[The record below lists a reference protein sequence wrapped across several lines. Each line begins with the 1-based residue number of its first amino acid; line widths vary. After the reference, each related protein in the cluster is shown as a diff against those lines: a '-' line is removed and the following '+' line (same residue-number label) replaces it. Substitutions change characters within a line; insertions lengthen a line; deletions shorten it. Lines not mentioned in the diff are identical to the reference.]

1 MPRNITV
8 YISDELDQKMK
19 EFGEVN
25 WSEIARQGIER
36 YMDKRVVEVAIKN
49 KVPDNIINE
58 FRFYLE
64 SLGEFMKTG
73 YSHSIANMHNSFN
86 IGVTQREKTQYFE
99 IFNHLVEDYSEL
111 CKSFELFE
119 HRKDIKEFKPVFL
132 KLMRIFDKYSTMVR
146 DFALLV
152 KEKTDKI
159 ELIGESPRSRAP
171 NEYLDETYANF
182 REKYNNF
189 IMNFVKFVF
198 LTRNLH
204 QQNIS
209 DHRVYQLLAP
219 RLVDFRLSAER
230 KEEVLGV

>member
-19 EFGEVN
+19 QFGEVN

-36 YMDKRVVEVAIKN
+36 YMDKRVVEVAEKN
-49 KVPDNIINE
+49 KVPNDILNE

-64 SLGEFMKTG
+64 SLKEYMNSAYT
-73 YSHSIANMHNSFN
+73 YSIASMHNAFN
-86 IGVTQREKTQYFE
+86 IGVTSREKRQFFE

-111 CKSFELFE
+111 CRSFELFE
-119 HRKDIKEFKPVFL
+119 HRKHINEFGSVFS

-152 KEKTDKI
+152 KEKTDRV
-159 ELIGESPRSRAP
+159 ELIGQRPRSRAP

-182 REKYNNF
+182 REKYNNL
-189 IMNFVKFVF
+189 IMNFVKFVCV
-198 LTRNLH
+198 TRNLH
-204 QQNIS
+204 KQRIG

-219 RLVDFRLSAER
+219 RLVDFRLSE
-230 KEEVLGV
+230 KEKTEK